1 MKLVII
7 MLLLIVFAFDCCLR
21 IFLFAQVM
29 GFYIQSFYDQM
40 NDEFQSEE
48 FYISLRDAADD
59 DNGV

>member
-1 MKLVII
+1 
-7 MLLLIVFAFDCCLR
+7 
-21 IFLFAQVM
+21 M